1 MQPCF
6 AVDFNELLEHD
17 LLMRSQ
23 TDVRLDI
30 NGLLVQLVEGL
41 SVKVQ
46 EESSYADG
54 THELLWAHGL
64 VEANRSGQSGNW
76 NHVKWCC
83 RLDAAGISALTK
95 NGLP

>member
-6 AVDFNELLEHD
+6 TVDFNELLEHD
-17 LLMRSQ
+17 LLMLSQ

-30 NGLLVQLVEGL
+30 NGLPVQLVEGL

-54 THELLWAHGL
+54 THELLWAHGV
-64 VEANRSGQSGNW
+64 VEANQSGSW
-76 NHVKWCC
+76 PHVKWCC
-83 RLDAAGISALTK
+83 RLDANGISALTK
-95 NGLP
+95 NGSP

>member
-6 AVDFNELLEHD
+6 TVDFNELLEHD
-17 LLMRSQ
+17 LLMLSQ

-30 NGLLVQLVEGL
+30 NGLPVQLVEGL

-54 THELLWAHGL
+54 THELLWAHGV
-64 VEANRSGQSGNW
+64 VEANQSSNW
-76 NHVKWCC
+76 SHVKWCC
-83 RLDAAGISALTK
+83 RLDANGISALTE
-95 NGLP
+95 NGSP